1 MRSYMEML
9 GLVDVGYSRHYRVE
23 HGNNEFAKGN
33 CHINGIESSLSYAK
47 MRLVQC
53 DLLKNVNVYS
63 SGYAFILSKG
73 VRIIYSPATEFLPEH
88 LCNYTIFEYA
98 KKVNNPLSC

>member
-23 HGNNEFAKGN
+23 HGNNEFAKSN

-47 MRLVQC
+47 MRLVKFRGLTKNAY
-53 DLLKNVNVYS
+53 LLS
-63 SGYAFILSKG
+63 PSQ
-73 VRIIYSPATEFLPEH
+73 RI
-88 LCNYTIFEYA
+88 
-98 KKVNNPLSC
+98 